1 MYKKHVPYGDY
12 PEHVKSAVMIEGG
25 ENPDEV
31 IAFARFTDASIE
43 HSELKELFFVAFA
56 DSPWEIDSY
65 TEEALRASIPVEK
78 IEPKHVDERP
88 NGF

>member
-1 MYKKHVPYGDY
+1 MYKKHVPYGEY
-12 PEHVKSAVMIEGG
+12 PKYVKSAVMIEGG

-31 IAFARFTDASIE
+31 IAFARFTDASVK
-43 HSELKELFFVAFA
+43 HHVLKELFFVAFA
-56 DSPWEIDSY
+56 DSPWAIEAY
-65 TEEALRASIPVEK
+65 TEAALRASIPINK